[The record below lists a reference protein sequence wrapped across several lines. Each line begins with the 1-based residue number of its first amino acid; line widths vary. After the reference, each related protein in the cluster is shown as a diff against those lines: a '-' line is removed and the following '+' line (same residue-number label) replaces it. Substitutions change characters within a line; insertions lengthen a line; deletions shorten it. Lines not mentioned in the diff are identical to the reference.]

1 MMTQFATLAPEAH
14 VEDAVQTLL
23 RTSQSEFPV
32 VDAAGKPVG
41 LLGRGD
47 LIRALKQLGPDARVG
62 TAMTTTVPTIGHRR
76 CLEEAFRLLQEKSA
90 PAVAVVDAAGRL
102 VGLVTS
108 ETVGEMLM
116 LHEAL
121 PAGARFGPWTRL
133 TGA

>member
-1 MMTQFATLAPEAH
+1 MMTQFATLAPDAH
-14 VEDAVQTLL
+14 VEEAVQTLL

-32 VDAAGKPVG
+32 VDGAGKPVG

-47 LIRALKQLGPDARVG
+47 LIRALKQLGPDARVAD
-62 TAMTTTVPTIGHRR
+62 AMTTTVPTIGHRR
-76 CLEEAFRLLQEKSA
+76 CLEEAFRMLQEKSA
-90 PAVAVVDAAGRL
+90 PAVAVVDGSGRL

-121 PAGARFGPWTRL
+121 PKGVRLGPWTRP